1 MNDNALAATGGTSR
15 VALGGLA
22 QRLVQDGLLDEVAMH
37 DAIGKAKEKRL
48 SLVSH
53 LVSSKVATARDIA
66 ISASNEFGV
75 PLLDMDSIVPDLEV
89 FRVVSDKLLAK
100 HRVMPLMKRGKRLF
114 LAVSDP
120 TNLHALDE
128 IRFQTSMSI
137 EFVVVEDDKLQ
148 KAVDKAMDQ
157 AETVMPKFSDD
168 DIDLENLEV
177 TGGDEEAEAAALGRD
192 DVEDA
197 PIVRF
202 VNKILLD
209 AIKKGASDIHFEPYE
224 KIFRIR
230 TRLDGV
236 LKEVALPPVQLAV
249 KIVAR
254 LKVMARLDI
263 AERRVPQDGR
273 IKMRLSKNRAI
284 DFRVSTCPTLFGEKV
299 VTRILD
305 PSSAMLGIDA
315 LGYEPFQRETYL
327 RYLAKPQGM
336 ILVTGPTG
344 SGKTVS
350 LYTGLNILNTED
362 CNISTAEDPAEINLP
377 GINQVNVNP
386 KVGLTFAAAL
396 RAFLRQD
403 PDVIMVGEIR
413 DLETAEIAIKAA
425 QTGHLVLSTL
435 HTNDAPQTLTRL
447 IDMGVK
453 PYAIAT
459 SVSLII
465 AQRLARKLCTN
476 CKQSIDIPPE
486 ALRKEGF
493 QDADI
498 ASGIRIY
505 RAVGCSQC
513 TDGYKG
519 RMGIYQVMPVTETIG
534 RIIMEGG
541 GAINI
546 SDQATKDGI
555 WNLRRAGLEKVRS
568 GLTSLEEV
576 NNVTID

>member
-1 MNDNALAATGGTSR
+1 MNDNALAPIGSGPRTAFS
-15 VALGGLA
+15 GLA
-22 QRLVQDGLLDEVAMH
+22 QRLVQDGLLDEPAMQE
-37 DAIGKAKEKRL
+37 AIARAKEKHL
-48 SLVSH
+48 NLVSH
-53 LVSSKVATARDIA
+53 LVAANLATARDIA

-75 PLLDMDSIVPDLEV
+75 PLLDLDAIVPDTDAL
-89 FRVVSDKLLAK
+89 RIVSDKLLQK
-100 HRVMPLMKRGKRLF
+100 HRVMPLMRRGKRLF
-114 LAVSDP
+114 LAVADP

-148 KAVDKAMDQ
+148 KLVDKAIEQ
-157 AETVMPKFSDD
+157 AEAVMTGLGEDD
-168 DIDLENLEV
+168 FDLENLEV
-177 TGGDEEAEAAALGRD
+177 TGGDEDPNADALARD

-209 AIKKGASDIHFEPYE
+209 AIKRGASDIHFEPYE
-224 KIFRIR
+224 KSFRIR

-236 LKEVALPPVQLAV
+236 LKEVALPPVQLAI

-273 IKMRLSKNRAI
+273 IKMRLSKTRAI

-315 LGYEPFQRETYL
+315 LGYEPMQRETYL

-377 GINQVNVNP
+377 GVNQVNVNP

-447 IDMGVK
+447 VDMGVK

-465 AQRLARKLCTN
+465 AQRLARKLCMN
-476 CKQSIDIPPE
+476 CRQPIDVPAE
-486 ALRKEGF
+486 ALRREGF
-493 QDADI
+493 EEADI
-498 ASGIRIY
+498 QGGFRIY
-505 RAVGCSQC
+505 KAAGCSQC

-519 RMGIYQVMPVTETIG
+519 RTGLYQVMPVTDAIG

-541 GAINI
+541 SAINI
-546 SDQATKDGI
+546 ADEATKHGI
-555 WNLRRAGLEKVRS
+555 WNLRRAGLQKVKD
-568 GLTSLEEV
+568 GLTSLEEI
-576 NNVTID
+576 NSVTID